1 MEILRVGTTQ
11 DLLIHKSK
19 KAVAILADYSYD
31 EGTLRVL
38 GEKKSLMILVS
49 LDNLLKTR
57 GMARSRLLYKLRNF
71 LKLCTRFGVLF
82 LLGFEDDIKNSNY
95 GIREKS
101 EIIAI
106 GQLLGLDKGQS
117 KMAVARFEDLFIK
130 NEKNKK
136 ESAE

>member
-1 MEILRVGTTQ
+1 MEILRISTTHE
-11 DLLIHKSK
+11 LLIHKNK

-31 EGTLRVL
+31 EGALRVL
-38 GEKKSLMILVS
+38 AEKKSLMVLVS

-82 LLGFEDDIKNSNY
+82 LLGFEDDIKNSSY
-95 GIREKS
+95 SVREKS

-106 GQLLGLDKGQS
+106 GQLLGLNKGQS

-136 ESAE
+136 ELTE